1 MLYHALM
8 RRAVRF
14 SFEISVPASDAPTA
28 VWIPRPIEDE
38 WQRITSEAPPDL
50 PCERGIDRETGTA
63 MMCFVLPPASTPSSF
78 ALGFTVERIQRSQPR
93 PEITGY
99 PRPPSQDDQ
108 LARFLKSDTG
118 VRSDGANL
126 DRARAIASP
135 DEPPLVIARKIFD
148 HLLETMA
155 YDSAGCTPERS
166 HRLGDLE
173 AACDLRTGTCTE
185 FHGLFVAFARALGV
199 PARFT
204 FGFNIPRGKQTGTIG
219 GYHCWADIALPDG
232 SWFPVDVSEAWKRRE
247 LADFYFGSL
256 DENRIAFSYGR
267 DVQLV
272 PSQHAPRLDRFIFPY
287 AETDGTS
294 VEPTLAFSFVEV

>member
-1 MLYHALM
+1 M
-8 RRAVRF
+8 RRAFRF
-14 SFEISVPASDAPTA
+14 SFETSVPASDAPTS
-28 VWIPRPIEDE
+28 VWIPRPVEDA
-38 WQRITSEAPPDL
+38 WQQITSEALPDL
-50 PCERGIDRETGTA
+50 PCERGVDPETGTA
-63 MMCFVLPPASTPSSF
+63 MMCFALPPASTPSSF
-78 ALGFTVERIQRSQPR
+78 ALGFTVERLQRSQPR
-93 PEITGY
+93 PAVTGY
-99 PRPPSQDDQ
+99 TRPPSEDDRF
-108 LARFLKSDTG
+108 AHFLKSDSR
-118 VRSDGANL
+118 VRSDGGNL
-126 DRARAIASP
+126 DRALAIASP

-148 HLLETMA
+148 HLVETMG

-166 HRLGDLE
+166 DHLGDLE
-173 AACDLRTGTCTE
+173 VACDLRTGTCTE

-204 FGFNIPRGKQTGTIG
+204 FGFNIPRDKQTGTIG

-232 SWFPVDVSEAWKRRE
+232 SWFPVDVSEASKRPE

-287 AETDGTS
+287 AETRNVA
-294 VEPTLAFSFVEV
+294 VEPTLAFSFADV